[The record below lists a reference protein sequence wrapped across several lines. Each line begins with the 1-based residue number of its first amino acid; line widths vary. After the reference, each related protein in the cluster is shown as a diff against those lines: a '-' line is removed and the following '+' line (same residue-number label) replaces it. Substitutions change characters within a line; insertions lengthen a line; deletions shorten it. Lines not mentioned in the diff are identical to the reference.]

1 LKNNLKASFFC
12 IGWIAER
19 YPNLVKNISDCG
31 YDVGP
36 HSFYHR
42 RVFKI
47 SDEDFETD
55 LKKSVYSIEDA
66 IGKKVIMYRAPG
78 FSFNK
83 NSKEKVQIL
92 INNGIEIDSSIC
104 SASLTD
110 GGNFKSNINSPA
122 LLKVGSSTIKEY
134 PLNYY
139 SILGKKFIVQGGG
152 YFRLFPEW
160 LIRMLTYH
168 ADYTLS
174 YFHPRDF
181 DYEQPTIENLT
192 LFQKFR
198 SYYGLDR
205 AMQKLENL
213 IKYIEFTDISTTEQ
227 SVDWVNAPIYE
238 L

>member
-1 LKNNLKASFFC
+1 
-12 IGWIAER
+12 
-19 YPNLVKNISDCG
+19 
-31 YDVGP
+31 
-36 HSFYHR
+36 
-42 RVFKI
+42 
-47 SDEDFETD
+47 
-55 LKKSVYSIEDA
+55 
-66 IGKKVIMYRAPG
+66 
-78 FSFNK
+78 
-83 NSKEKVQIL
+83 
-92 INNGIEIDSSIC
+92 
-104 SASLTD
+104 
-110 GGNFKSNINSPA
+110 
-122 LLKVGSSTIKEY
+122 
-134 PLNYY
+134 
-139 SILGKKFIVQGGG
+139 
-152 YFRLFPEW
+152 
-160 LIRMLTYH
+160 MLTYH